1 MMLLIHP
8 PVVKPCEPPA
18 GLAKLAGALRGE
30 GVACTVVDAN
40 LEGLLSLLSERGGQ
54 DLPADTWTRRAWK
67 HLPDHLR
74 DLRDRRGYRD
84 RDRYRR
90 AIRDLDRVLE
100 CAPDRETPVR
110 LSLSNYEEHRL
121 SPVRSDD
128 LLAAASCPEA
138 NPFFSYFQ
146 TRLSRLVES
155 SSPSHVGFSLNFL
168 SQALCAFA
176 MMGFLRREYPGVKL
190 VLGGGLATS
199 WMSRPGWHNP
209 FTGLVDHLIAGA
221 GERPLLEVLGRRT
234 AERDYPPDYGD
245 FHDLPYLSP
254 GFILPY
260 SASRG
265 CYWRRCAF
273 CPERAEG
280 SPYSAIPANRAL
292 AELKELVGRHR
303 PVLVHLL
310 DNALSPALLSALA
323 DSSPGAPW
331 YGFVRFTEQLA
342 DREFCRSLKQ
352 SGCVM
357 LKLGLESG
365 DQTVLDALAKGIQ
378 LTTVSRVLKNLKE
391 AGIATY
397 VYLLFGTPAEAGE
410 GAEKTLSFVADHAS
424 DIDFLN
430 VAIFNLPAWGPEVS
444 SLETRL
450 FYPGDLS
457 LYRDFV
463 HPLGWDRRK
472 VRHFLDRKFKRHPA
486 VREILRRDPPV
497 FTSNHA
503 PFFVPFPP
511 GSSL

>member
-1 MMLLIHP
+1 MMLLIYP
-8 PVVKPCEPPA
+8 PTVKPCEPPA

-30 GVACTVVDAN
+30 GVPCTVVDAN
-40 LEGLLSLLSERGGQ
+40 LEGLLSLFSEATGR
-54 DLPADTWTRRAWK
+54 DRMADTWTRRAFK
-67 HLPDHLR
+67 RLPDHLR
-74 DLRDRRGYRD
+74 ELRGWRGYQD
-84 RDRYRR
+84 RDRYQR
-90 AIRDLDRVLE
+90 AIRDLNRVLE
-100 CAPDRETPVR
+100 CAPEREAPVR
-110 LSLSNYEEHRL
+110 LSLANYEDQRL
-121 SPVRSDD
+121 SPVHSED

-138 NPFFSYFQ
+138 NPFSSYFQ
-146 TRLSRLVES
+146 TRLSGLMES
-155 SSPSHVGFSLNFL
+155 RPPSHVGFSLNFL
-168 SQALCAFA
+168 SQALCTFA

-190 VLGGGLATS
+190 VLGGGLVTS
-199 WMSRPGWHNP
+199 WMSRPDWRNP
-209 FTGLVDHLIAGA
+209 FAGLVDHLIAGA
-221 GERPLLEVLGRRT
+221 GERPLLELLGRRT
-234 AERDYPPDYGD
+234 AERDFSPDYDD
-245 FHDLPYLSP
+245 FHDLPYLAP

-273 CPERAEG
+273 CPEKAEG
-280 SPYSAIPANRAL
+280 QPYSVIPADRAI
-292 AELKELVGRHR
+292 AELKDLVGQYR
-303 PVLVHLL
+303 PVLIHLL
-310 DNALSPALLSALA
+310 DNALSPALLSSLA
-323 DSSPGAPW
+323 ESPPGAPW
-331 YGFVRFTEQLA
+331 YGFVRITEQLA
-342 DREFCRSLKQ
+342 DREFCRSLRR

-365 DQTVLDALAKGIQ
+365 DQAVLDALAKGIQ
-378 LTTVSRVLKNLKE
+378 LSTASRVLKNLKE

-410 GAEKTLSFVADHAS
+410 EAEKTLSFVADHAS

-463 HPLGWDRRK
+463 HPRGWDRRK

-486 VREILRRDPPV
+486 VGEILRRDPPV

-511 GSSL
+511 GASL